1 MWAVLGFL
9 IAAAIGLVVVLVA
22 CERSAVQRDSYPWI
36 LYDTAK
42 SHVGIMGGLAG
53 FAFTGVVLVV
63 TLARDRPG
71 VANSSLDTVIVMFLV
86 AYLWWVGNAFLI
98 TYIPHEETSGDLV
111 PRVHFSL
118 ASTVEYRTVFLSW
131 FALLP
136 LLEANGLGRLAYVLY
151 FLLPASLLF
160 GSVLISMIADGLGLL
175 RFREMY
181 FSAAV
186 GMVLAL
192 GYTAIVAFAIPSA
205 RSPYSPLYVTLVIFC
220 INGLGFALA
229 ALTPLSPRY
238 AGIKRFYEQ
247 HGRRIVVAD
256 MQLTMVSLA
265 FLWLSVVGV
274 I

>member
-9 IAAAIGLVVVLVA
+9 IAAAIGLVVAIAA
-22 CERSAVQRDSYPWI
+22 CDRGSVQRDKYPWI

-42 SHVGIMGGLAG
+42 SHVGIMAGLAG

-71 VANSSLDTVIVMFLV
+71 VADHSLDTVIVMFLV
-86 AYLWWVGNAFLI
+86 AYLWWIGNAFLI

-118 ASTVEYRTVFLSW
+118 ASTMEYRTVFVSW

-136 LLEANGLGRLAYVLY
+136 LLEANGLGRLAFVLY
-151 FLLPASLLF
+151 FLLPASLLC
-160 GSVLISMIADGLGLL
+160 GSVLISMAADGLGLL
-175 RFREMY
+175 RFRETY

-186 GMVLAL
+186 GTVLAL
-192 GYTAIVAFAIPSA
+192 GYAAIVASAIPSA
-205 RSPYSPLYVTLVIFC
+205 RSPYSPLYLALVIFC

-247 HGRRIVVAD
+247 HGRRIVAAD
-256 MQLTMVSLA
+256 MQLTMASLA
-265 FLWLSVVGV
+265 FLWLGVVGA

>member
-9 IAAAIGLVVVLVA
+9 IAAAIGLVVVLA
-22 CERSAVQRDSYPWI
+22 ARDRSSVQRDSYPWI

-71 VANSSLDTVIVMFLV
+71 VAGSSLDTVIVMFLV

-118 ASTVEYRTVFLSW
+118 ASTIEYRTVFLSW

-160 GSVLISMIADGLGLL
+160 GSVLISMAADGLGLS
-175 RFREMY
+175 RVRETY

-186 GMVLAL
+186 GLVLAL
-192 GYTAIVAFAIPSA
+192 GYAAMVAFAIPSA
-205 RSPYSPLYVTLVIFC
+205 RSPYSPLYLALVIFC

-238 AGIKRFYEQ
+238 AGIKRFFEQ

>member
-9 IAAAIGLVVVLVA
+9 IAAAIGLVVVIAA
-22 CERSAVQRDSYPWI
+22 CDRSSVQRDKYPWI

-42 SHVGIMGGLAG
+42 SHVGIMAGLAG

-71 VANSSLDTVIVMFLV
+71 VADHSLDTVIVMFLV
-86 AYLWWVGNAFLI
+86 AYLWWIGNAFLI

-118 ASTVEYRTVFLSW
+118 ASTMEYRTVFLSW

-136 LLEANGLGRLAYVLY
+136 LLEANGLGRLAFVLY
-151 FLLPASLLF
+151 FLLPASLLC
-160 GSVLISMIADGLGLL
+160 GSVLISMAADGLGLL
-175 RFREMY
+175 RFRETY

-186 GMVLAL
+186 GTVLAL
-192 GYTAIVAFAIPSA
+192 GYAAIVASAIPSA
-205 RSPYSPLYVTLVIFC
+205 RSPYSPLYLALVIFC

-247 HGRRIVVAD
+247 HGRRIVAAD
-256 MQLTMVSLA
+256 MQLTMASLA
-265 FLWLSVVGV
+265 FLWLGVVGA

>member
-9 IAAAIGLVVVLVA
+9 IAAAIGLVVVIAA
-22 CERSAVQRDSYPWI
+22 CDRGSVQRDKYPWI

-42 SHVGIMGGLAG
+42 SHVGIMAGLAG

-63 TLARDRPG
+63 TLSRDRPG
-71 VANSSLDTVIVMFLV
+71 VADHSLDIVIVMFLV
-86 AYLWWVGNAFLI
+86 AYLWWIGNAFLI

-118 ASTVEYRTVFLSW
+118 ASTMEYRTVFVSW

-136 LLEANGLGRLAYVLY
+136 LLEANGLGRLAFILY
-151 FLLPASLLF
+151 FLLPVSLLC
-160 GSVLISMIADGLGLL
+160 GSVLISMAADGLGLL
-175 RFREMY
+175 RFRETY

-186 GMVLAL
+186 GTVLAL
-192 GYTAIVAFAIPSA
+192 GYAAIVASAIPSA
-205 RSPYSPLYVTLVIFC
+205 RSPYSPLYLTLVIFC

-247 HGRRIVVAD
+247 HGRRIVAAD

-265 FLWLSVVGV
+265 FLWLGVVGA

>member
-9 IAAAIGLVVVLVA
+9 IAAAIGLVVVIAA
-22 CERSAVQRDSYPWI
+22 CDRGSVQRDKYPWI

-42 SHVGIMGGLAG
+42 SHVGIMAGLAG

-71 VANSSLDTVIVMFLV
+71 VADHSLDTVIVMFLV
-86 AYLWWVGNAFLI
+86 AYLWWIGNAFLI

-118 ASTVEYRTVFLSW
+118 ASTMEYRTVFLSW

-136 LLEANGLGRLAYVLY
+136 LLEANGLGRLAFVLY
-151 FLLPASLLF
+151 FLLPASLLC
-160 GSVLISMIADGLGLL
+160 GSVLISMAADGLGLL
-175 RFREMY
+175 RFRETY

-186 GMVLAL
+186 GTVLAL
-192 GYTAIVAFAIPSA
+192 GYTAIVASAIPSA
-205 RSPYSPLYVTLVIFC
+205 RSPYSPLYLALVIFC

-247 HGRRIVVAD
+247 HGRRIVAAD
-256 MQLTMVSLA
+256 MQLTMASLA
-265 FLWLSVVGV
+265 FLWLGVVGA